1 MGRVSYWRIGVV
13 FLVVSP
19 LCAVACDSRTASVAD
34 ASPADASVAD
44 ASPADASPADASPDA
59 RPTHVEITVTTTGAG
74 HGEIIAAIA
83 STVCDSACLASV
95 PFGAVVDFTTTAD
108 AGSWFH
114 GWVAGCDGRHACR
127 VVATRDVTITG
138 DFAPEPN
145 RVFVS
150 SAVNSGNFGG
160 IAGGDAICQ
169 GLAVNAGLAGTYH
182 ILLSTTAA
190 DWTTR
195 IAGARGW
202 IRVDGEPVGDQT
214 VGTSAG
220 LYNIRLDEHGTDVG
234 LSTYWSVGNTLT
246 GGTTCSAWT
255 SSVGGSTA
263 DTQANFAVTTQSAK
277 LGGPFTDGV
286 DACNVLHRFLCAE
299 VDRNVEIARI
309 ATSGRLAFMTRT
321 AWDTTTGLAA
331 ADQLCASEAGGASKV
346 GTFKALLP
354 TSTASAISRFD
365 TSGPPWVRAD
375 GTPLLVSAKS
385 FESARFLDVA
395 PGVRIDGTLEP
406 FPTAIAF
413 GGTDFHSITPLDS
426 TCNDWSPGPATE
438 STGFSPWF
446 TMSNELQFGCFQWRL
461 LCLQE

>member
-1 MGRVSYWRIGVV
+1 
-13 FLVVSP
+13 
-19 LCAVACDSRTASVAD
+19 
-34 ASPADASVAD
+34 
-44 ASPADASPADASPDA
+44 
-59 RPTHVEITVTTTGAG
+59 
-74 HGEIIAAIA
+74 
-83 STVCDSACLASV
+83 
-95 PFGAVVDFTTTAD
+95 
-108 AGSWFH
+108 
-114 GWVAGCDGRHACR
+114 
-127 VVATRDVTITG
+127 VATRDGTITG

-150 SAVNSGNFGG
+150 SAVNNGNFGG

-169 GLAVNAGLAGTYH
+169 RLAVNAGLAGTYH

-214 VGTSAG
+214 IGTGAG

-246 GGTTCSAWT
+246 DGTTCSAWT
-255 SSVGGSTA
+255 SSVGGSTG
-263 DTQANFAVTTQSAK
+263 DRQANFAVTTQSAT

-286 DACNVLHRFLCAE
+286 DACNVMRRFLCAE
-299 VDRNVEIARI
+299 VDRNVAIARI

-331 ADQLCASEAGGASKV
+331 ADQLCASEALGASKV
-346 GTFKALLP
+346 GAFRALLP

-375 GTPLLVSAKS
+375 GTPLLVTAKS
-385 FESARFLDVA
+385 FESATFLDVA

-406 FPTAIAF
+406 SLTAIIF
-413 GGTDFHSITPLDS
+413 GGTDFHSTTPLDA
-426 TCNDWSPGPATE
+426 TCYDWSPGPGSV
-438 STGFSPWF
+438 STTAFDPRF
-446 TMSNELQFGCFQWRL
+446 TMPNQLQSGCAQWRL

>member
-1 MGRVSYWRIGVV
+1 M
-13 FLVVSP
+13 
-19 LCAVACDSRTASVAD
+19 
-34 ASPADASVAD
+34 SPADATAADASAAD

-74 HGEIIAAIA
+74 HGQIIAAIA
-83 STVCDSACLASV
+83 SSVCDSACLASV
-95 PFGAVVDFTTTAD
+95 PIGAVVDFTATAD

-169 GLAVNAGLAGTYH
+169 QLAVNAGLAGTYH

-202 IRVDGEPVGDQT
+202 IRLDGEPVGDQT
-214 VGTSAG
+214 VGTSNG
-220 LYNIRLDEHGTDVG
+220 VYNIRLDEHGTDVG
-234 LSTYWSVGNTLT
+234 LSTYWSVGNTLA

-263 DTQANFAVTTQSAK
+263 ATQANFAATTLSAR
-277 LGGPFTDGV
+277 LGGLFTSGV
-286 DACNVLHRFLCAE
+286 AACNVSHRFLCAE
-299 VDRNVEIARI
+299 VDRNVEIGLI
-309 ATSGRLAFMTRT
+309 ATSGRLAFMTR
-321 AWDTTTGLAA
+321 ADWDMTTGLAA
-331 ADQLCASEAGGASKV
+331 ADQLCTSEARSAGKA

-375 GTPLLVSAKS
+375 GTPLLVTAKS

-395 PGVRIDGTLEP
+395 PGVRIDGTLDP
-406 FPTAIAF
+406 FPAVIAF
-413 GGTDFHSITPLDS
+413 GGTDFHSIAPLSS
-426 TCNDWSPGPATE
+426 TCNDWSPGSASGT
-438 STGFSPWF
+438 TGFSSWF
-446 TMSNELQFGCFQWRL
+446 TMPNQLQFGCFRDRL